1 MASVDKVESALAAA
15 VLVVW
20 ALSLAGTRWAAPRA
34 LTARP
39 AWVGLGLG
47 LHAASL
53 GAAWWSA
60 GHLPLDSMRF
70 GLSALALWV
79 ALGWGWLRAQPR
91 MESLGVL
98 LIGLVVLLFGAAQLA
113 PNAGG
118 GTAREGLWFPA
129 HVTLILVGL
138 GGLAV
143 SASLSSVFLFVQRQL
158 KAKRF
163 QGLARLPSLDVLDRR
178 NYQAMSFGFVCL
190 TAGMAIG
197 GVWAATHPEA
207 SMGPTFTVW
216 GTVLLWMWYAA
227 ALHARLVSG
236 WQGRLAAVFGVG
248 GFVGM
253 GAMVAIAAVVLRGWH

>member
-1 MASVDKVESALAAA
+1 MQIVLAAA
-15 VLVVW
+15 VLTVW
-20 ALSLAGTRWAAPRA
+20 TLSLASTRWSGPRA
-34 LTARP
+34 LTGAR
-39 AWVGLGLG
+39 AWVGLGLA

-53 GAAWWSA
+53 GVGWWAA
-60 GHLPLDSMRF
+60 GRLPLDSMRF
-70 GLSALALWV
+70 GLGALALWV
-79 ALGWGWLRAQPR
+79 ALGWAWLRAQPR
-91 MESLGVL
+91 MESLGTV
-98 LIGLVVLLFGAAQLA
+98 LIGLVVLLFAAAQLA
-113 PNAGG
+113 PDTGG
-118 GTAREGLWFPA
+118 GTARDGLWFPA
-129 HVTLILVGL
+129 HVTLILLGL

-143 SASLSSVFLFVQRQL
+143 SATLSAVFLLVQRRL

-163 QGLARLPSLDVLDRR
+163 DGLARLPSLDVLDRR

-216 GTVLLWMWYAA
+216 GTVLLWFWYAA
-227 ALHARLVSG
+227 GLHARLVSG

-253 GAMVAIAAVVLRGWH
+253 GAMVAVAAVVLQGWH